1 MNPTLVEPELMEI
14 QPITFDSI
22 KVGDVILFKCPNDT
36 AKNVVHRVIE
46 LVQGAL
52 CTRGDN
58 NTTNDPYLVGSDE
71 IIGLVVASW
80 RKEVRRVVPGGWR
93 GRVLARLLLFRA
105 KAINVASVLFLS
117 KTYRLLSS
125 WISPVANFLL
135 PSGFQPR
142 IIHYPD
148 HTRWR
153 YQLFVANR
161 RIGRFDVTTGQWE
174 IRRPYRLIVDLEKLP
189 RPQ

>member
-1 MNPTLVEPELMEI
+1 MWSLS
-14 QPITFDSI
+14 F
-22 KVGDVILFKCPNDT
+22 
-36 AKNVVHRVIE
+36 
-46 LVQGAL
+46 QGAL

-58 NTTNDPYLVGSDE
+58 NTTNDPYLVGSDD

-93 GRVLARLLLFRA
+93 GRVLARLLLSRA
-105 KAINVASVLFLS
+105 RAMKIASELFLS
-117 KTYRLLSS
+117 KAYRLLSS

-135 PSGFQPR
+135 PTRFQPR

-161 RIGRFDVTTGQWE
+161 YVGGFDVTTGKWE

-189 RPQ
+189 RIQ